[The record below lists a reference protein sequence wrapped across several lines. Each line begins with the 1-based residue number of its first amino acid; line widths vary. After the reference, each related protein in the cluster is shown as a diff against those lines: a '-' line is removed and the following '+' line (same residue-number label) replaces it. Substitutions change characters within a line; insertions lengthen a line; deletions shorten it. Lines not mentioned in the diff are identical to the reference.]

1 MEYELDAAR
10 DYYYVMRELI
20 AHHAA
25 GTTNE
30 RSLATVRKLCRAARV
45 LDDGECAAALTAI
58 EEHAAS
64 YFSGG
69 SEAVAARR
77 HLLRELEWF
86 RGRLHALEALATN
99 PGFRPPR
106 PSP

>member
-30 RSLATVRKLCRAARV
+30 RSLATVRKLCRAAQA
-45 LDDGECAAALTAI
+45 LEDSECGAALAAI
-58 EEHAAS
+58 EEHAER
-64 YFSGG
+64 YFSGS
-69 SEAVAARR
+69 SESAAARR

-86 RGRLHALEALATN
+86 RGRLHALEALSTN
-99 PGFRPPR
+99 PRFRLP